1 MNNFIRMSEIYQEI
15 LKEENE
21 VKCNKKKEKTTDE
34 ENRKRIYRKKFST
47 LLKIFCC
54 NKICYKD
61 KSDYV
66 VAHQDAYIIKHIIK
80 YASIETSF
88 IGKWFNGYLDKFDS
102 KDIVEFYEDLET
114 TFKELVKDQ
123 KTDIVHVNEWLGAIN
138 TIIDYSTSKQIMEI
152 TKLLENFRILSLPLN
167 HHIEIGQIISID
179 CDGNKDIVLEPNEI
193 PCNANDDS
201 KFFYSAKH
209 YMDAL
214 YSKIEKY
221 NKEIEEKS
229 YEIVKSLTEM
239 KVAFD
244 ASGTADDYLDNDIKE
259 IASSYV
265 LRDYNIQRY
274 LLEKPQIKRK
284 LENELEINN
293 ISSYYNIMPQESK

>member
-1 MNNFIRMSEIYQEI
+1 MAEIYDEI
-15 LKEENE
+15 FKEENE
-21 VKCNKKKEKTTDE
+21 VKCNEKKEKRTDE
-34 ENRKRIYRKKFST
+34 ESRKRIYRKKFNS
-47 LLKIFCC
+47 LLNIFCC

-61 KSDYV
+61 KGDYV
-66 VAHQDAYIIKHIIK
+66 VAPQDAYIIKHIIK

-88 IGKWFNGYLDKFDS
+88 IGKWFNGHLSKFNS

-114 TFKELVKDQ
+114 KLKELIKEQ

-138 TIIDYSTSKQIMEI
+138 TIIDYSTSKQIMGI
-152 TKLLENFRILSLPLN
+152 TKLLEDFRILSLPLN
-167 HHIEIGQIISID
+167 HHIEVGQIISTD

-193 PCNANDDS
+193 PCNADDDS
-201 KFFYSAKH
+201 KYFYSAKH

-214 YSKIEKY
+214 YSKVEKY

-229 YEIVKSLTEM
+229 YETVKNLTEM

-259 IASSYV
+259 IASPYV

-274 LLEKPQIKRK
+274 LLEKPEIKKK
-284 LENELEINN
+284 LEKELEIKN
-293 ISSYYNIMPQESK
+293 ISNYYNIIPRENK